1 MCLDRIQLGYS
12 ADQDVYSMEIS
23 RTMARMFER
32 PDIDGSGTDSKTLA
46 FDIGKQSRRI
56 SIGLVR
62 EYFGVMTKMRSNR
75 AGGAGTD
82 TPIFLGFEDDG
93 VHLCQHP
100 QRDSNDD
107 DATRGQFITVP
118 LDSGRSTSPI
128 YSKGD
133 SWSPATCGPE
143 QGVRGRVRRA

>member
-1 MCLDRIQLGYS
+1 
-12 ADQDVYSMEIS
+12 MEIS
-23 RTMARMFER
+23 RTMARMLER
-32 PDIDGSGTDSKTLA
+32 PDIDGSRTDSKTLA
-46 FDIGKQSRRI
+46 FDMGKQSRRI

-62 EYFGVMTKMRSNR
+62 GYFGVMTKMRSNR

-107 DATRGQFITVP
+107 DASHASQGQFITVP
-118 LDSGRSTSPI
+118 LDSGRSTSPMLYTARGI
-128 YSKGD
+128 
-133 SWSPATCGPE
+133 P
-143 QGVRGRVRRA
+143 GVRRRVVPNKASGAGCDVRDTC